1 MTIHLQIFGVDP
13 FFKAT
18 KQQLMN
24 LKQQK
29 QNKKF
34 KKIIRKKKKKSTIHI

>member
-1 MTIHLQIFGVDP
+1 MTIHVQIFGVVP
-13 FFKAT
+13 FFKAA
-18 KQQLMN
+18 KKQLMN

-34 KKIIRKKKKKSTIHI
+34 EKVI

>member
-13 FFKAT
+13 FFKAM

-29 QNKKF
+29 QNKKL